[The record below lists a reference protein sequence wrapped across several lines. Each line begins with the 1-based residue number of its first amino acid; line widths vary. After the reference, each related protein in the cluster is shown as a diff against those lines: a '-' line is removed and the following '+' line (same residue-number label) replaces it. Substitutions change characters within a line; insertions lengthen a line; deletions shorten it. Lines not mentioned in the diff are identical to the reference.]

1 MDPIML
7 RTRMC
12 YSSIPQQ
19 TISLF
24 ENEVPME
31 KKKNHI
37 SMILRQARGREH
49 AWEQHVTGT
58 SCLQGSCAND
68 FPVGGTGEEVLSPD
82 SSEIGSWKT
91 WAPKLIFLPD

>member
-1 MDPIML
+1 
-7 RTRMC
+7 MC

-31 KKKNHI
+31 KKKSHFHDTKA
-37 SMILRQARGREH
+37 SQKEREC
-49 AWEQHVTGT
+49 AWEQHVIGT

-91 WAPKLIFLPD
+91 PAPKLIFLPD

>member
-1 MDPIML
+1 MF

-31 KKKNHI
+31 KKNHI
-37 SMILRQARGREH
+37 SMILRQARKRE
-49 AWEQHVTGT
+49 
-58 SCLQGSCAND
+58 S
-68 FPVGGTGEEVLSPD
+68 VLGNSM
-82 SSEIGSWKT
+82 
-91 WAPKLIFLPD
+91 L